1 MEEKKDNSK
10 ILIILIIIV
19 ILLIIFLSGFI
30 FIFLKNNKGYK
41 DKSSNNINSNISN
54 ELIDNKNDYIAVS
67 NKEGKYGY
75 IDTEGNLKIDYLY
88 NDGTNFINGLAIV
101 ENSDYEY
108 GIINYKGET
117 VIDFGKYEDI
127 VHTNEDETYNKMYS
141 NLFIVNDDE
150 KYSLLDRKGKVI
162 ALDYDYIE
170 SDEDVVYFNKDNNY
184 GLLNENGKEIYVTN
198 KEFEI
203 EETENNIT
211 VINSDNVLSIIDNVT
226 GKVILENIKSN
237 DSLVLIDNYN
247 GYKSVKIEDQY
258 IIKDNKI
265 IYQTEN
271 VISDINKN
279 GIAHISNVNNID
291 EQQYVM
297 YYDIENKKEI
307 LKLNNNVSSY
317 LLDDKVVYQDG
328 NDISYIDKNGD
339 KKTIEKVN
347 GYKITGAFGNSIIV
361 ENKNDLESIFNLE
374 KQDFVLKDKLDISV
388 ITLTFLDYLND
399 YFSYKEH
406 IKTDT
411 PNENGAYYDNI
422 NTVIDLNGNL
432 IYNDYFEFNS
442 NDVVSSQ
449 NGFYTAY
456 KIKNKKLLLGLNKDK
471 KLGIIDI
478 NGKKIVDFIYS
489 KSVFVSYK
497 ASVPYIALEKD
508 NNIDIIDLENGKVVI
523 SFEKNDDKYIL
534 FHRNYVNIYGNFYNY
549 NGKQITNEKQV
560 MYK

>member
-30 FIFLKNNKGYK
+30 FIFLKNNKVYK
-41 DKSSNNINSNISN
+41 DKSSSNINSNISN

-117 VIDFGKYEDI
+117 VIDFGKYENI
-127 VHTNEDETYNKMYS
+127 VHTNEDETFNKMYS
-141 NLFIVNDDE
+141 NLFIVNDNE
-150 KYSLLDRKGKVI
+150 KYSLLDRKGEII
-162 ALDYDYIE
+162 AADYDYIE

-211 VINSDNVLSIIDNVT
+211 VINSDNVLSIIDNIN

-237 DSLVLIDNYN
+237 DSLVLINNYN
-247 GYKSVKIEDQY
+247 GYKSVKIGNQY

-265 IYQTEN
+265 IYQTED

-307 LKLNNNVSSY
+307 LKLNNDIASY

-328 NDISYIDKNGD
+328 NNISYVDKNGD

-347 GYKITGAFGNSIIV
+347 GYKITGAFGNNIIV
-361 ENKNDLESIFNLE
+361 ENKDDLKSIFNLE
-374 KQDFVLKDKLDISV
+374 KQDFVLKDKLGISV

-399 YFSYKEH
+399 YFRYDEH

-411 PNENGAYYDNI
+411 PNENGAYYGSLYNI
-422 NTVIDLNGNL
+422 IDKNGNF
-432 IYNDYFEFNS
+432 IYNDYFDFNS
-442 NDVVSSQ
+442 NTIV
-449 NGFYTAY
+449 NCKT
-456 KIKNKKLLLGLNKDK
+456 GLNA
-471 KLGIIDI
+471 
-478 NGKKIVDFIYS
+478 IYN
-489 KSVFVSYK
+489 
-497 ASVPYIALEKD
+497 L
-508 NNIDIIDLENGKVVI
+508 
-523 SFEKNDDKYIL
+523 KN
-534 FHRNYVNIYGNFYNY
+534 
-549 NGKQITNEKQV
+549 
-560 MYK
+560 